1 MGGSFCLLRRLSSSM
16 LQWSASVPEA
26 LIGEFARCC
35 AGNGAGGYRTASLQ
49 TRSGHATDAWATTF
63 TGEESRGDA
72 FRSQEVAP
80 RRGATRRKL
89 DSRADEGNPELK
101 SNTGQFSQRVF
112 QAILLLVG
120 WGENAR

>member
-1 MGGSFCLLRRLSSSM
+1 M

-72 FRSQEVAP
+72 FRGS
-80 RRGATRRKL
+80 RGGAATRG
-89 DSRADEGNPELK
+89 DTA
-101 SNTGQFSQRVF
+101 
-112 QAILLLVG
+112 QA
-120 WGENAR
+120 R